1 MLKLKR
7 NEGGSWL
14 ALASGDDASPWVK
27 LSNGVILQAVE
38 DYRKALAYIVE
49 KEAWLESEDGGRAS
63 QKQRASVQRKIVS
76 AWKDA
81 EEVERFFRS
90 SRCRMFTELDMVV
103 IGKRIKAE
111 FPDIELYE

>member
-14 ALASGDDASPWVK
+14 ALASGEDASPYVK
-27 LSNGVILQAVE
+27 LANGVILQAVD

-49 KEAWLESEDGGRAS
+49 KEKWLESEDGAQAS
-63 QKQRASVQRKIVS
+63 PKQRDRVQRKIVS
-76 AWKDA
+76 SWKTVR
-81 EEVERFFRS
+81 EIEQFFRS
-90 SRCRMFTELDMVV
+90 GRCRIFTELDMVV
-103 IGKRIKAE
+103 IGKRIRAE